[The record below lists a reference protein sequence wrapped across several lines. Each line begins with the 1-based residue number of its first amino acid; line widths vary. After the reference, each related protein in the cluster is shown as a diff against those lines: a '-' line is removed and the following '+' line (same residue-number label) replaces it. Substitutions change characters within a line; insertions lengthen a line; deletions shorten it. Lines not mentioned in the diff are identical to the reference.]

1 MIIREVAFNSTE
13 YEQTLLLRDAVLR
26 RPLGL
31 SLTAEDRAGE
41 EQQWHLIA
49 IRKQVLVG
57 CLVLVP
63 LPGAAVQMRQ
73 VAVAP
78 ESQRAGIGTALVAY
92 AEELCR
98 SRKRTSMLLHAR
110 IAAVPFYERLGY
122 ALEGDEFLEV
132 TIPHRIMRK
141 AL

>member
-1 MIIREVAFNSTE
+1 MIIREVAFGSPE
-13 YEQTLLLRDAVLR
+13 YEQTLALRDAVLR

-41 EQQWHLIA
+41 DKQWHLIA

-73 VAVAP
+73 VVVIP
-78 ESQRAGIGTALVAY
+78 ECQRSGIGTALVAY
-92 AEELCR
+92 AEELAR

-110 IAAVPFYERLGY
+110 LEAVPFYQRLGY
-122 ALEGDEFLEV
+122 AVEGDEFIEV
-132 TIPHRIMRK
+132 TIPHRVMRK